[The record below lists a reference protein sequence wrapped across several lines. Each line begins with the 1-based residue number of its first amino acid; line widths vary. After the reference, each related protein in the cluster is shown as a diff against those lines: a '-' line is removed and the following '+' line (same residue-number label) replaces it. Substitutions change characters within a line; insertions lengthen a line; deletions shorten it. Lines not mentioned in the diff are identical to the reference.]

1 MQTNGKFAKGWGV
14 RSPDFVPK
22 GSFVC
27 EYIGEYISDDVL
39 RSNPC
44 LHPDHFCSP
53 PRRSRLACPS
63 VTRASARSPADHV
76 SAPYGLWGQEAE
88 SRGIRY
94 DNQKMSRLMDVVG
107 DGKDVVRMCIDA
119 THFSNLGRFLNHSC
133 DPNCFK
139 QRILCDHNSRL
150 PRIAFFT
157 LRDIR
162 CVCGLPAM
170 RDRALNHRVP
180 YHLTKLF
187 LKWNFES
194 RVLRPLEERTYDYG
208 YADVPGKTV
217 PCLCGATNCTRS
229 A

>member
-1 MQTNGKFAKGWGV
+1 M
-14 RSPDFVPK
+14 
-22 GSFVC
+22 
-27 EYIGEYISDDVL
+27 
-39 RSNPC
+39 
-44 LHPDHFCSP
+44 
-53 PRRSRLACPS
+53 
-63 VTRASARSPADHV
+63 
-76 SAPYGLWGQEAE
+76 GLWGQEAE

-162 CVCGLPAM
+162 YVHVCGFPAL
-170 RDRALNHRVP
+170 RVLSHRVP
-180 YHLTKLF
+180 NHLPKPS
-187 LKWNFES
+187 LK
-194 RVLRPLEERTYDYG
+194 RTSNP
-208 YADVPGKTV
+208 V
-217 PCLCGATNCTRS
+217 C
-229 A
+229 